1 MWVDS
6 TEGCGSTFHFSMELQ
21 WEGEAADCTQSASSA
36 CACASA
42 AMAGG
47 GSRRSTDGG
56 SGPRRSLTLS
66 RCSSASAELAAL
78 RRSLSSGSIS
88 SIGSPAATTG
98 SGLATESLGGGS
110 GSGTGT
116 GTGTFNGSSGRGA
129 EEQRLLLQNRHEAL
143 LQQLAQTAAP
153 LDGATTV
160 AVDPDP
166 ISRLSA
172 ATDAPDTPSPDP
184 DTPFALP
191 DCARA
196 SSSSLLDSLAGS
208 SAALTPVAAGTATA
222 PQPLDSLQ
230 QLMDRHRRSNSE
242 GLPQYHR
249 LSSDSMHSSS
259 TPSGSR
265 RSRGSAEL
273 GRPPRP
279 PQPAVDYRLSSF
291 YTSSQPPPALPLPS
305 GAVPGGPGTEEPQP
319 AGRSQQGTEAAAT
332 GGSDSQ
338 AAAAAGS
345 TAAAGPEAGAAAAS
359 GCACSEGDDCGGSTA
374 SAPAASGKPR
384 AVEAAP
390 ARVAASVSSLKGAP
404 QPLRWQKGSHGAES
418 LRGRH
423 VVVDVAHAPTA
434 VQVAQSCG
442 QLGMVAVRQ
451 SCTLPPPAAQAL
463 EGGGDAGATGGSKD
477 FCITTADKALEG
489 EALLHRWLHCTV
501 LRLFMFSVWAA
512 MHCCC
517 VLRSLQHADPPV
529 YVKVPSSAFAAAAVR
544 AGWRGQ
550 PLVVLGRR
558 DDLPLNLQALATTV
572 RLAGGCVISKVT
584 WAASTARGSL
594 HRSSPNACFALP
606 ACLPAP
612 PAVPAAASQ

>member
-1 MWVDS
+1 MSGDVWVES

-21 WEGEAADCTQSASSA
+21 WEGEAADCTPPASSA

-47 GSRRSTDGG
+47 GTRRSTDGG
-56 SGPRRSLTLS
+56 SGSGPRHSLTLS

-110 GSGTGT
+110 GTGT

-143 LQQLAQTAAP
+143 LQQLAQTATP

-166 ISRLSA
+166 IYRLSA

-230 QLMDRHRRSNSE
+230 QVMDRHRRSNSE
-242 GLPQYHR
+242 GLPQHR

-259 TPSGSR
+259 TPSGGR
-265 RSRGSAEL
+265 RSAEL

-305 GAVPGGPGTEEPQP
+305 GAVLGRPGTEEPQP
-319 AGRSQQGTEAAAT
+319 AGCSQQGAEAAAT
-332 GGSDSQ
+332 GGLDQ

-384 AVEAAP
+384 AAEAAP
-390 ARVAASVSSLKGAP
+390 ARVAASVSSPKGAP
-404 QPLRWQKGSHGAES
+404 QPLRWQKGSHGAEL

-451 SCTLPPPAAQAL
+451 SCTLPPPPAQAL
-463 EGGGDAGATGGSKD
+463 EGGGDAGATGGSRD
-477 FCITTADKALEG
+477 CCITTADKALEG

-501 LRLFMFSVWAA
+501 LCLFIF
-512 MHCCC
+512 
-517 VLRSLQHADPPV
+517 
-529 YVKVPSSAFAAAAVR
+529 
-544 AGWRGQ
+544 
-550 PLVVLGRR
+550 
-558 DDLPLNLQALATTV
+558 
-572 RLAGGCVISKVT
+572 
-584 WAASTARGSL
+584 
-594 HRSSPNACFALP
+594 
-606 ACLPAP
+606 
-612 PAVPAAASQ
+612 